1 MDRAE
6 YLKGIND
13 FMYQGEVFGEAVADC
28 YVHLEKDPERRYKWG
43 TVRSSNQ
50 KPRRDCA
57 HSCRGSA

>member
-13 FMYQGEVFGEAVADC
+13 FMYQGEVLGEVILDC

-43 TVRSSNQ
+43 TVLQLESETKTRLRRS
-50 KPRRDCA
+50 
-57 HSCRGSA
+57 